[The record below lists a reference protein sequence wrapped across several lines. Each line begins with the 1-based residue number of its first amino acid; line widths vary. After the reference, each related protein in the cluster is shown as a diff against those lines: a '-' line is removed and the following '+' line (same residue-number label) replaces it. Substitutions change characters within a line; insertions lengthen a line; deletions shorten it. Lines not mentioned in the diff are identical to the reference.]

1 VIELGEEPNKQSWAE
16 FIPSDEDMAAVED
29 NAKRMAMEFN
39 VRLSILDALNR
50 IAGEMTRI
58 NDYVIGGQALTKGV
72 VVPKDVPKRTVEES
86 VIPPPR
92 APVPIKS
99 SPTEDVVQAILKAR
113 PQLGRDTI
121 TRLIDEERA
130 RAAGL
135 LTEEAAAHLVA
146 ENLGVFGDE
155 DPEALP
161 IMKLP
166 ENVESDSEIIE
177 FYRTVMHN
185 ARSRDGEPLPERV
198 LNGLD
203 IKVFDDR
210 VELRT
215 PWLGDGDD
223 RQIGRVRFAVIG
235 EALRQY
241 GGQWVSD
248 KKESH
253 WLLPHP

>member
-1 VIELGEEPNKQSWAE
+1 MIELSEDPNKKSWAE
-16 FIPSDEDMAAVED
+16 FIPSDEDIMAIED

-72 VVPKDVPKRTVEES
+72 VVPKEETDKA
-86 VIPPPR
+86 VKKGPDKK
-92 APVPIKS
+92 PVPVKS
-99 SPTEDVVQAILKAR
+99 SPTEDIVQAILKAR
-113 PQLGRDTI
+113 PQLGRDTVK
-121 TRLIDEERA
+121 RLIDEERA
-130 RAAGL
+130 RAGGL
-135 LTEEAAAHLVA
+135 LTEEAAASLVA

-155 DPEALP
+155 EPDAPP
-161 IMKLP
+161 IVKLP
-166 ENVESDSEIIE
+166 ENLESDSDIVE
-177 FYRTVMHN
+177 FYRTVMYN

-203 IKVFDDR
+203 IKVFEDR